1 MRELFDALHYR
12 AAIAG
17 NSLAFDDGISR
28 LDYAALASR
37 VAGAAEELRAVSPS
51 PTVIGVLGGNHI
63 DWIIGQ
69 LAGWYAGKTVVP
81 LPPFFRVSHLRH
93 LARDAGVSYV
103 WTTLDM
109 VGTARLLGIPFD
121 PIPDRL
127 TSVVPTP
134 SASAGQIAY
143 TSGSTGEPKGVLL
156 ESGQMMWT
164 AQALARA
171 IAARSDDSYLS
182 VLPLALLLET
192 ICAVMVPILV
202 GARVRLETAFA
213 ANFDEGAAFPLAE
226 LVAKHRPSCIVLV
239 PQLLQSW
246 IAQLNEARTK
256 APDSLRFVAVGG
268 AAVSPALAQEAWE
281 LGIPAYEGYG
291 LSECGSVVALNRPDA
306 RRPGTVGKPLP
317 GLDIRIES
325 GEIVVRGASVMDGYL
340 HGAPARGVC
349 ATGDVGEIDASG
361 FLTVRG
367 RRDNLIVTPMG
378 RNISPEWIESLI
390 LSDPRIAHCVVAHV
404 EGPHLTV
411 ILVPALRDEEWFEQA
426 SHEAIGAM
434 VTGCC
439 RDAPAYAVPRQFV
452 VAPAAE
458 LARFGLMTGNG
469 RIRRK
474 ALLEAYSAL
483 LAPERGAPGAE
494 TQRKFRR

>member
-12 AAIAG
+12 AGVAG
-17 NSLAFDDGISR
+17 DSLAFDDGIDR
-28 LDYAALASR
+28 LDYAALARR

-51 PTVIGVLGGNHI
+51 SAVIGVLGGNRV
-63 DWIIGQ
+63 DWVVGQ
-69 LAGWYAGKTVVP
+69 LAGWYAGRTVVP

-109 VGTARLLGIPFD
+109 VGTARLLGIPFA

-127 TSVVPTP
+127 SSVVPAP
-134 SASAGQIAY
+134 SANAGQIIY

-156 ESGQMMWT
+156 KSGQTMWT

-192 ICAVMVPILV
+192 ICAVMVPILA
-202 GARVRLETAFA
+202 GAAVRLETAFA
-213 ANFDEGAAFPLAE
+213 ANFGEGATFPLAA
-226 LVAKHRPSCIVLV
+226 LVATHRPSCMALV
-239 PQLLQSW
+239 PQLLQTW
-246 IAQLNEARTK
+246 IAQLNEARAT

-268 AAVSPALAQEAWE
+268 AAVCPALAQEAFR
-281 LGIPAYEGYG
+281 LGIPVYEGYG
-291 LSECGSVVALNRPDA
+291 LSECGSVVALNRPGA

-317 GLDIRIES
+317 GLDIRIEN
-325 GEIVVRGASVMDGYL
+325 GEIVVRGAPVMDGYL
-340 HGAPARGVC
+340 HSTPARGIC
-349 ATGDVGEIDASG
+349 ATGDIGEIDDSG

-390 LSDPRIAHCVVAHV
+390 LSDPRIAHCVVTHV
-404 EGPHLTV
+404 EGPHLTA
-411 ILVPALRDEEWFEQA
+411 ILVPAPRDEVWFEQV
-426 SHEAIGAM
+426 SHDAIGAM
-434 VTGCC
+434 VTACC
-439 RDAPAYAVPRQFV
+439 REAPAYAVPRHYV

-474 ALLEAYSAL
+474 ALLEAYAVM
-483 LAPERGAPGAE
+483 LAPRRSAPAAE
-494 TQRKFRR
+494 TVCK